1 MSPVANP
8 RSAHFDAIADKW
20 DGWDDLVVLRK
31 RLDAGLAGFGLGS
44 GETVLDVGCG
54 TGNLTLALT
63 RALGKDGRVVAVDI
77 SPRMIETA
85 RAKVQDPRVTFHVAD
100 AERLP
105 LPEASCHRI
114 VCFSVWP
121 HFVERDAVA
130 RELARVLRPGG
141 QVHVWHLASRDTIN
155 AIHASAGE
163 AVQGDIL
170 APATETAACLTRAG
184 LEVTTV
190 IDDADGYLVTARSRP
205 A

>member
-1 MSPVANP
+1 MSPVVNP
-8 RSAHFDAIADKW
+8 RSAHFDAIADQW
-20 DGWDDLVVLRK
+20 DGWDDLVALGK
-31 RLDAGLAGFGLGS
+31 RLDAGLAGFGLGP

-54 TGNLTLALT
+54 TGNLTLALA

-77 SPRMIETA
+77 SPRMIEVA
-85 RAKVQDPRVTFHVAD
+85 RAKVSDPRVTFHVAE

-105 LPEASCHRI
+105 LPKASCHRV

-121 HFVERDAVA
+121 HFVDRDAVA

-163 AVQGDIL
+163 AVKDDIL
-170 APATETAACLTRAG
+170 APAADTAACLERAG
-184 LEVTTV
+184 LRAATV
-190 IDDADGYLVTARSRP
+190 IDDAEGYLVTARSRP